1 MTQSGYSNVSYSV
14 NKNIEFSFSPHD
26 RKLNEPLKLRLPQT
40 YPAYHMS
47 MAMTRVASAI
57 INISLRHLTVNP

>member
-1 MTQSGYSNVSYSV
+1 MTQSGYSIVSYSV
-14 NKNIEFSFSPHD
+14 NKNTEFSFSPRD

-47 MAMTRVASAI
+47 MAMTRATSAI
-57 INISLRHLTVNP
+57 INISLTHLTVNP